1 MSETRTR
8 VDEKQQG
15 SERSARGLSSDR
27 RGQGAD
33 IWRRLKKNKLTMVS
47 LVFILLLILAAIF
60 ADVIAPYDYAAVD
73 LTHTL
78 EYPSLTHLM
87 GTDDFGRDIF
97 SRILYGGRISLL
109 VATITVCTSIVIAA
123 VLGSIAGYFG
133 GWFDAVIMRLMDVI
147 MSIPGMLL
155 AISIAAALG
164 TGIVNTAI
172 AISISNI
179 PALTRIVRS
188 SVLLLRE
195 KEYVEASISFG
206 AGHGRIIR
214 KHIIPNT
221 LAPLIVQSTL
231 KFGDAILCIA
241 SLSFIGLGIQPP
253 TPEWGSILSNGR
265 ELVRSFWPIVTFPGI
280 TIALTMLAFNLAG
293 DGLRDAMDPRL
304 KQ

>member
-1 MSETRTR
+1 MSEPSKRPVRQAESDKNT
-8 VDEKQQG
+8 
-15 SERSARGLSSDR
+15 SGLSDMR

-33 IWRRLKKNKLTMVS
+33 IWRRLKKSKLTIIS
-47 LVFILLLILAAIF
+47 LIFIAILILSAIF

-73 LTHTL
+73 LANTL
-78 EYPSLTHLM
+78 QYPSLKHLM

-109 VATITVCTSIVIAA
+109 VASITVIISIVCAA

-133 GWFDAVIMRLMDVI
+133 GWFDAVIMRLMDII

-195 KEYVEASISFG
+195 REYVEASISFG
-206 AGHGRIIR
+206 ASHGRIIR

-280 TIALTMLAFNLAG
+280 MIALTMLAFNLAG

>member
-1 MSETRTR
+1 MQKTKRHHAERPES
-8 VDEKQQG
+8 QSQG
-15 SERSARGLSSDR
+15 LTDKK
-27 RGQGAD
+27 RGQSSEV
-33 IWRRLKKNKLTMVS
+33 WRRLKKNKLTIAS
-47 LVFILLLILAAIF
+47 LIFILILVLAAVF
-60 ADVIAPYDYAAVD
+60 ADYIAPYDYAQVD
-73 LTHTL
+73 LLHTL
-78 EYPSLTHLM
+78 EFPSLQHLM

-109 VATITVCTSIVIAA
+109 VATLSVFSSILAA
-123 VLGSIAGYFG
+123 TVLGSVAGYFG
-133 GWFDAVIMRLMDVI
+133 GWFDTIIMRIMDVI

-155 AISIAAALG
+155 SISIAAALG
-164 TGIVNTAI
+164 TGIINTAI

-179 PALTRIVRS
+179 PALTRILRS
-188 SVLLLRE
+188 SVMLLRE

-206 AGHGRIIR
+206 ASHGRIIR
-214 KHIIPNT
+214 KHIISNT

-241 SLSFIGLGIQPP
+241 SLSFIGLGIEPP

-265 ELVRSFWPIVTFPGI
+265 ELVRSFWPIVTFTGI

>member
-1 MSETRTR
+1 MSEHI
-8 VDEKQQG
+8 KKSAHQA
-15 SERSARGLSSDR
+15 RSDKNTSGLSDMR

-33 IWRRLKKNKLTMVS
+33 IWRRLKKSKLTIVS
-47 LVFILLLILAAIF
+47 LIFIAILILSAIF

-73 LTHTL
+73 LANTL
-78 EYPSLTHLM
+78 QYPSLKHLM

-109 VATITVCTSIVIAA
+109 VASITVVISIVCAA

-133 GWFDAVIMRLMDVI
+133 GWFDAVIMRLMDII

-164 TGIVNTAI
+164 TGIFNTAI

-195 KEYVEASISFG
+195 REYVEAAISFG
-206 AGHGRIIR
+206 ASHGRIIR

-280 TIALTMLAFNLAG
+280 MIALTMLAFNLAG